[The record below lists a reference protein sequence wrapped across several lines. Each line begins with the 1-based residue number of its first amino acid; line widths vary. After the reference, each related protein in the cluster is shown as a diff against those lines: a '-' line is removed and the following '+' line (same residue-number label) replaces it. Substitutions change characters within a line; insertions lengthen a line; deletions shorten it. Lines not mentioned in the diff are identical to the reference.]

1 LTKGELAFADPVKQF
16 DAGDGSGCAII
27 VLESE
32 HRPGSGLDTSMI
44 LLNHVVQVF

>member
-1 LTKGELAFADPVKQF
+1 LSKGELAFADPVKQF
-16 DAGDGSGCAII
+16 AGDGSGCAII

-32 HRPGSGLDTSMI
+32 LGPGSGLDTSMI